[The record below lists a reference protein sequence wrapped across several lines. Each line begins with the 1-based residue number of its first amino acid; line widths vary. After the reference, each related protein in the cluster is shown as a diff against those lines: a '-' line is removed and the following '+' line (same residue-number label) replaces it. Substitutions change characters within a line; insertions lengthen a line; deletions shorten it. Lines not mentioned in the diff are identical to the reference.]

1 MHIQITTRNFFVV
14 TMRTSELI
22 ILNHNTEG
30 YSQLYITISDF
41 SYLYSICSGFGVSA
55 SVSNLALSRIAA
67 DILLTGGLTSG
78 KSDEDIRELL
88 KSAFSSTEKV
98 YHTLIDNLL
107 ANKQQ
112 LQYEISD
119 LSQYEISQNYQKY
132 VDNLDSINKEL
143 SIGSSVLVGLITN
156 KKLYISVSCEEFVVV
171 NFFHDNLYCRT
182 SEHVAPF

>member
-1 MHIQITTRNFFVV
+1 MEDWKMHIQIMTRNFSVAI
-14 TMRTSELI
+14 MRISEWIWLNHKSKHRESKHI
-22 ILNHNTEG
+22 ILSN
-30 YSQLYITISDF
+30 F
-41 SYLYSICSGFGVSA
+41 SYLYSICSGFGASA

-107 ANKQQ
+107 AEKQQ

-156 KKLYISVSCEEFVVV
+156 KKLYISVSIVKT
-171 NFFHDNLYCRT
+171 L
-182 SEHVAPF
+182 